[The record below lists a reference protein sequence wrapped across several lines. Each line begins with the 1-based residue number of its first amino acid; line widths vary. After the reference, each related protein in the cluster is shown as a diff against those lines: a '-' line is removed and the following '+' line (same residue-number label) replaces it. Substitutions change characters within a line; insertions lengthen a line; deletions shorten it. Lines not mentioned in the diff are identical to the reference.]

1 MSEPR
6 EPRPLDIG
14 QIEDMLPHR
23 YPFLMIDRVTDHE
36 PGSWAR
42 GVKCVSANEAY
53 FAGHF
58 PQKKVMPGALIIEAL
73 AQMGAIAILSAPE
86 DRGKLALF
94 SGIRQARFLRPVV
107 PGDVLC
113 LDCRITRRRGPI
125 GMGTAIA
132 TVDGETVCDAELI
145 FALQA

>member
-1 MSEPR
+1 MTDMRAPK
-6 EPRPLDIG
+6 PLDIG
-14 QIEDMLPHR
+14 QIEAILPQR

-36 PGSWAR
+36 PGSWAK
-42 GVKCVSANEAY
+42 GYKCVSANEAY

-86 DRGKLALF
+86 DQGKLALF

-107 PGDVLC
+107 PGDVLH
-113 LDCRITRRRGPI
+113 LDCRITRRKGPV
-125 GMGTAIA
+125 GLGTAVA